1 MQRPDSIPEEEWR
14 GFPGV
19 QRGYTSQAGQLGPGG
34 PGGPSAPGASGLP
47 SRPPPSQ
54 PPPQPPS
61 STQGSMGMPKATT
74 AVATG
79 LATGVRV
86 LQPPTGPPAQA
97 PARSSTPPVTEGQA
111 IPPPEPFQ
119 VIPAQMPENLTPEEQ
134 RKHQALY
141 VTTLQ
146 ASHALRDKFGMVG
159 ILEVVRMSDPH
170 LNTLALGMDLTG
182 RNDTPPR
189 REPEFYLPQ
198 SYFMNPPSPK
208 LEHFSKFSL
217 ETLFYMFYS
226 MPRDQQQA
234 LAAWQLYERGWLY
247 HKTEKMWIAAQP
259 QDDGAGNARNVYY
272 DPMAWEVKYVPKEVD
287 QAGFLTK
294 EEVRVRGV
302 TP

>member
-1 MQRPDSIPEEEWR
+1 MQRPDSIPDAEWR
-14 GFPGV
+14 G
-19 QRGYTSQAGQLGPGG
+19 YTAQAGLAGPGPG
-34 PGGPSAPGASGLP
+34 PCGGGQP
-47 SRPPPSQ
+47 SRPPPSS

-74 AVATG
+74 AVTAG
-79 LATGVRV
+79 PAAGVRV
-86 LQPPTGPPAQA
+86 LQPPPPSGPPVLGAPA
-97 PARSSTPPVTEGQA
+97 PARASTPVLAVTEGQA

-119 VIPAQMPENLTPEEQ
+119 VVPAQMPENLTPEEQ

-226 MPRDQQQA
+226 MPRDMQQA

-259 QDDGAGNARNVYY
+259 QDDGAGNARRVYY
-272 DPMAWEVKYVPKEVD
+272 DPIAWEVKYVPNEVD
-287 QAGFLTK
+287 PNGFLSK
-294 EEVRVRGV
+294 EDVKVRGV